1 MAGSIAKA
9 YVQVIPS
16 AQGIRGKLSS
26 MLGGEA
32 SAAGDSA
39 GSSFASGLI
48 SKAKGLIAAAG
59 IGKTLGA
66 SLTAGGALQ
75 QSLGGVET
83 LFKDSAAAVIANA
96 EKAYQTAG
104 MSANQYMET
113 VTGFSASLLQS
124 LGGDTA
130 AAAAYAD
137 RALVDMA
144 DNVNKFGSS
153 AETVQNAYQGFAKQ
167 NYTMLDNLKLGYG
180 GTKEEMQ
187 RLIKDA
193 AKLTDVQ
200 KEMGVTVDANS
211 MSFGNVVNA
220 ISVMQKQM
228 GIAGATYEESAKTFS
243 GSMASMKAAFSDVL
257 ANLSTGRDIG
267 PSLNALGGTVKTF
280 LVNNL
285 LPMVGNIMRQLPM
298 VIGSAI
304 SIGEGIFAELP
315 EMLSMAL
322 STAVRSINSL
332 TKNAGTI
339 LQVGTDL
346 VLGIGEAVIT
356 NAPYFAEAAFK
367 LVAAFGEVI
376 ITTDWMQI
384 ATDTITGL
392 RDGLDIAAGEIFGT
406 DGNLLQTVMDAMS
419 AGLPGFLDT
428 GVGIVSNIVG
438 GITSMVPGLLETGTG
453 VLQSFT
459 GQIFANFPMVM
470 EAGGEII
477 TVMMG
482 GISSLFPVVLD
493 TALELLTSFLDN
505 VITNLPMALQTGTEV
520 TNTLVNGVLSML
532 PQVVSSALTAIT
544 TFANQLIASLPMV
557 LSSGQTILLNLVEG
571 IRTTLPQILASAGEA
586 VGTLLTGIIQNL
598 PSIISAGFDLVISL
612 ITGLG
617 NAAPDLFDGAA
628 DLIGNVWKAVKSI
641 NWAQVGRDIV
651 QGLINGIGAMG
662 NALWNAARSVANS
675 ALSSIKRALG
685 IRSPSKVM
693 RDQVGKW
700 IPSGVAVGIEANTKP
715 LKNAMH
721 DVAAMTTDTL
731 QTDLQMANTIRGW
744 PAASVGG
751 TPGSAGHATAMEML
765 LELVGDIEEGNTAL
779 LNANNSLLQELL
791 EAVLGIRI
799 TDDMIGRATDRYN
812 RRMAIIRGGQ

>member
-16 AQGIRGKLSS
+16 AQGIKGKLSG

-39 GSSFASGLI
+39 GGSFASGLI

-59 IGKTLGA
+59 IGKLLGE

-83 LFKDSAAAVIANA
+83 LFKDSAATVIDNA

-144 DNVNKFGSS
+144 DNANKMGTSMES
-153 AETVQNAYQGFAKQ
+153 IQNAYQGFAKQ

-180 GTKEEMQ
+180 GTQAEMK
-187 RLIKDA
+187 RLIANA
-193 AKLTDVQ
+193 ASLTSVQ
-200 KEMGVTVDANS
+200 EELGVTVDANS
-211 MSFGNVVNA
+211 MSFGNIVNA
-220 ISVMQKQM
+220 ISVMQKHM
-228 GIAGATYEESAKTFS
+228 GIAGATADEAAKTFS
-243 GSMASMKAAFSDVL
+243 GSMASMKAAFSNVL

-285 LPMVGNIMRQLPM
+285 LPMVGNVLQQLPM

-304 SIGEGIFAELP
+304 STVGDVVGEAPALLEN
-315 EMLSMAL
+315 AL
-322 STAVRSINSL
+322 STGIRSLNVIAN
-332 TKNAGTI
+332 NADTI
-339 LQVGTDL
+339 LQIGTDL
-346 VLGIGEAVIT
+346 VLGIGQAVIT
-356 NAPYFAEAAFK
+356 SAPYFAEAAFS
-367 LVAAFGEVI
+367 LVAALGQAI
-376 ITTDWMQI
+376 LTTDWLQI

-392 RDGLDIAAGEIFGT
+392 RDGLDIAAAEIFGT
-406 DGNLLQTVMDAMS
+406 EGNFLQTVMDAMS

-428 GVGIVSNIVG
+428 GVGIMTNIVG
-438 GITSMVPGLLETGTG
+438 GITSMLPSLLETGVSTAE
-453 VLQSFT
+453 SYM
-459 GQIFANFPMVM
+459 GQIFAALPEVLTL
-470 EAGGEII
+470 GGE
-477 TVMMG
+477 M
-482 GISSLFPVVLD
+482 L
-493 TALELLTSFLDN
+493 
-505 VITNLPMALQTGTEV
+505 
-520 TNTLVNGVLSML
+520 NTLVGGIAAAL
-532 PQVVSSALTAIT
+532 PSLVESALQLTVSFT
-544 TFANQLIASLPMV
+544 NQLIASLPQV
-557 LSSGQTILLNLVEG
+557 LSTGKTVLLSVVQGIQTA
-571 IRTTLPQILASAGEA
+571 LPSILASAGQA
-586 VGTLLTGIIQNL
+586 IGTLLTGIIQNM
-598 PSIISAGFDLVISL
+598 PSIIAAGFDLVISL

-617 NAAPDLFDGAA
+617 NAAPDLFNGAA
-628 DLIGNVWKAVKSI
+628 DLIRNVWEAVKSI

-675 ALSSIKRALG
+675 ALSSMKRALG
-685 IRSPSKVM
+685 IKSPSKVM

-721 DVAAMTTDTL
+721 DVASMTTDTL
-731 QTDLQMANTIRGW
+731 QTDLQMANTIRSW

-751 TPGSAGHATAMEML
+751 TRGSAGYATSMEML
-765 LELVGDIEEGNTAL
+765 LELIGDIEEGNKAL
-779 LNANNSLLQELL
+779 LNTNNQLLQELI

-799 TDDMIGRATDRYN
+799 GDDTIDKIMQRYI
-812 RRMAIIRGGQ
+812 RRQNVLSGGTWL